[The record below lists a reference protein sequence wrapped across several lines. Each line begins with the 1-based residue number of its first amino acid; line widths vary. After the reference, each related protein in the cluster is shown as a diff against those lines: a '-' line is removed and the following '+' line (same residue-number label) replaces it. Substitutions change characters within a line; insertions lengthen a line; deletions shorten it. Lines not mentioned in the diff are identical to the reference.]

1 MLSDDETEQLVH
13 SVISNRLDYCNS
25 LYFGLIKSSI
35 NKLQRVQNAAARLV
49 VKRRKYESIRND
61 INNLHWLRIDQRIIF
76 KTLVTVFKCLHEMA
90 PQELF
95 KLLTVRDH
103 QLLTLKYVFMNT
115 TFGRRSFSYAAPK
128 LWNHL
133 PLALRLSQSLE
144 NFKSQLKTFLF
155 SSFYQYLNLVN
166 MYV

>member
-1 MLSDDETEQLVH
+1 
-13 SVISNRLDYCNS
+13 
-25 LYFGLIKSSI
+25 
-35 NKLQRVQNAAARLV
+35 
-49 VKRRKYESIRND
+49 
-61 INNLHWLRIDQRIIF
+61 
-76 KTLVTVFKCLHEMA
+76 
-90 PQELF
+90 
-95 KLLTVRDH
+95 
-103 QLLTLKYVFMNT
+103 MNT

-133 PLALRLSQSLE
+133 PLTLRLSQSLE